1 MEKGIKAYHSYLSLS
16 SAEEILSETVC
27 EDLNIDDLC
36 EQVDYTSSCIGRQYL
51 YHILCTDKVSDV
63 VNHEWFIE
71 KLQTDHPLRN
81 QLVNTLQKLSKPDAY
96 SIVDILAEKE
106 YAYSHGYLLMIQICR
121 WLPVLFLILMF
132 LFSSSFLP

>member
-1 MEKGIKAYHSYLSLS
+1 MEKEVKAYDLYRNLSHVKEVLP
-16 SAEEILSETVC
+16 ETVR
-27 EDLNIDDLC
+27 EDLNMDDLC

-63 VNHEWFIE
+63 AQHEQFIE

-81 QLVNTLQKLSKPDAY
+81 QLVNALQKLNKPDAY

-106 YAYSHGYLLMIQICR
+106 HTYSRGYLLMIQICR
-121 WLPVLFLILMF
+121 
-132 LFSSSFLP
+132 

>member
-51 YHILCTDKVSDV
+51 YHI
-63 VNHEWFIE
+63 F
-71 KLQTDHPLRN
+71 
-81 QLVNTLQKLSKPDAY
+81 
-96 SIVDILAEKE
+96 
-106 YAYSHGYLLMIQICR
+106 
-121 WLPVLFLILMF
+121 
-132 LFSSSFLP
+132 